1 MGSDVALH
9 EECASLR
16 VQARGEEDARSIERL
31 MAEGLWF
38 DGQRQRMQIDDAVE
52 GIGAILLRDPVAHG
66 TEVVAEM
73 EVA

>member
-1 MGSDVALH
+1 
-9 EECASLR
+9 
-16 VQARGEEDARSIERL
+16 